1 MLSIE
6 NIIIDCI
13 YMIVSIVIA
22 HAYSNFIGDKNV
34 FGFVSLR
41 VFLIIN
47 IVIKNSTK
55 SAAVKKVFVLIFY
68 EIIIKRNHS

>member
-1 MLSIE
+1 
-6 NIIIDCI
+6 
-13 YMIVSIVIA
+13 MIVSIVIA
-22 HAYSNFIGDKNV
+22 HVYSIFIGDKNV